1 MRVGDSGR
9 AISRGDFVWNF
20 GVAAV
25 SAGGLGVG
33 VGAILRAVHGVTRL
47 FLGDPAGSSP
57 GAFCCSNLGR
67 LAAGVGAMCAT
78 PRPVSGRRRT

>member
-9 AISRGDFVWNF
+9 AISRGDFVGNF
-20 GVAAV
+20 GVAGV

-47 FLGDPAGSSP
+47 LGDPAGSSP
-57 GAFCCSNLGR
+57 GAFAPTWGGLR
-67 LAAGVGAMCAT
+67 RAWARCAQ
-78 PRPVSGRRRT
+78 RRAR

>member
-1 MRVGDSGR
+1 MSAAGLTVRIAPVVL
-9 AISRGDFVWNF
+9 AALL
-20 GVAAV
+20 GVAGV

-47 FLGDPAGSSP
+47 LLGDPAGSSP
-57 GAFCCSNLGR
+57 GAFCSNLGR

-78 PRPVSGRRRT
+78 APPVNGRRRT

>member
-9 AISRGDFVWNF
+9 AISRGDFVGNF
-20 GVAAV
+20 GVAGV

-47 FLGDPAGSSP
+47 LLGDPAGSST
-57 GAFCCSNLGR
+57 GAFCSNLGG
-67 LAAGVGAMCAT
+67 AAGVGAMCAT
-78 PRPVSGRRRT
+78 TPPVSGRRRT